1 METQVSKLSSARFAG
16 LAGLLVVAILGF
28 HGCITVSAVEHRIK
42 VNPDG
47 SGIAVIKFLDFR
59 SDAVNDSAY
68 TEDLNQLLDI
78 LGQERIEEFE
88 KGGKKIL
95 KKELYLSRDSL
106 SLRVEYEF
114 RSLQS
119 IDGIRVSAD
128 KIFFVVD
135 ESRRVVSTNGEI
147 ENQNGGGKR
156 MVWKAG
162 ARYFSYLIEDAV
174 SPQGRSL
181 SQAYRQWMEGPRE

>member
-1 METQVSKLSSARFAG
+1 METQVSKLLSARFAG
-16 LAGLLVVAILGF
+16 LAGLLVVLILGF

-147 ENQNGGGKR
+147 ENQNGSSKR

-162 ARYFSYLIEDAV
+162 ARYFSYLIEDADP
-174 SPQGRSL
+174 PQGRSL
-181 SQAYRQWMEGPRE
+181 SQAYRLWMEGSRE